1 MKQEIQRAS
10 LATQL
15 AGILREEIQGG
26 QLGQSLPGELP
37 LCERFKVSRATLRSA
52 LAELELEG
60 WIKAG
65 QGRRREILRVRRAGK
80 PPPLEQK
87 VVLLSP
93 VGLSEVVPAALF
105 WMDALRAFLAEA
117 GYGFEVHHSHAAYAA
132 QPGRA
137 LTALGETLR
146 PAGWVLYLSTEPMQ
160 RWFVEQ
166 RLPCLITGSRHPDI
180 ALPALDTDYRALCRH
195 AAGLCLARGRRR
207 LALVMAEPESA
218 GDLESERGFLEA
230 AAKTPD
236 ADAQVVR
243 HDGSVAGLCL
253 LLDRLLKR
261 PAPPTAYVVSKPGHA
276 LTLVSYLMRRG
287 VRLPEEALVV
297 SRDDD
302 PLLAHLVPTMA
313 RYAVDQAR
321 FARRASRLLLE
332 LLRGGPRHG
341 RVGLLMPRFIPGETL
356 G

>member
-1 MKQEIQRAS
+1 MKQAIQRRS
-10 LATQL
+10 LAAQL
-15 AGILREEIQGG
+15 AGVLREEIQAGTW
-26 QLGQSLPGELP
+26 GQSFPGELA
-37 LCERFKVSRATLRSA
+37 LCERFKVSRTTLRSA
-52 LAELELEG
+52 LAELEQEG

-65 QGRRREILRVRRAGK
+65 QGRRREILRLHHAVS
-80 PPPLEQK
+80 PPSERK

-93 VGLSEVVPAALF
+93 VGLSEVTPAALF
-105 WMDALRAFLAEA
+105 WMDALRAVLAGA
-117 GYGFEVHHSHAAYAA
+117 GYGFEVHHSHASYSAR
-132 QPGRA
+132 PGRA
-137 LTALGETLR
+137 LAALADGLR
-146 PAGWVLYLSTEPMQ
+146 AAGWVLYLSTEPMQ
-160 RWFVEQ
+160 RWFEER
-166 RLPCLITGSRHPDI
+166 RLPCLIAGSRHPGI
-180 ALPALDTDYRALCRH
+180 FLPALDTDYRALCRH

-207 LALVMAEPESA
+207 LALVMAEPEAA

-230 AAKTPD
+230 TAKTPD

-261 PAPPTAYVVSKPGHA
+261 PAPPTAYVVSKAGHA
-276 LTLVSYLMRRG
+276 LTLVSHLARRG
-287 VRLPEEALVV
+287 ARLPGDALVV

-302 PLLAHLVPTMA
+302 PMLAHLVPGVA

-332 LLRGGPRHG
+332 LLQGGPRHG
-341 RVGLLMPRFIPGETL
+341 RVELLMPRFVPGETL